1 MYTAVYARVSTGMQA
16 VEGTSLES
24 QVELCVKKAKE
35 LNTPSNQ
42 IRVYREE
49 GFSGEEIDRPE
60 MNQLRQDIGAGL
72 ISQVIITHPDRLSR
86 DLTDKLFVCRE
97 FESKHVSLVFVDTEY
112 RNTPEGQLFFNLIS
126 VIAQY
131 ELSLIKKRTIRGR
144 LKAVEKDKKIMPMRV
159 PPFGYDLVNSQLIVN
174 EAESKFVE
182 LIYQWYTYDQLTMR
196 EIGNKLVEM
205 GAEPKRAENK
215 NWSASSI
222 QKILINEVYIGKYYY
237 NRRSTQKLKGERTKT
252 GAPKKTYTIR
262 DEKEWILVEV
272 PSIIDEQIFKLAQEQ
287 RLKNTI
293 KSGHVKNE
301 YLLKSLLRCGNCGR
315 KWAATTYSGRYN
327 KVTCRREKYKCYRC
341 PNLFP
346 KTYGKNVKACP
357 SRSIRADVLDD
368 YVWGLIMEVISDPQD
383 YIDRMT
389 VNKDSVIYELSLV
402 AETLKKQIA
411 QKEKEADKIKTMFK
425 RELIDEQEMETEFRA
440 IRVEENELKIR
451 YESCSEQLRVLKEE
465 ATSIDINKNVFN
477 KISNFMETKG
487 KELSFDDKRYVVET
501 LIDELLIRF
510 QDTQIQ
516 VTATGYLDELRSSQQ
531 INSVSKSQPTL
542 IVGKINRSK
551 K

>member
-1 MYTAVYARVSTGMQA
+1 MQA

-60 MNQLRQDIGAGL
+60 MNRLRQDIGAGL

-174 EAESKFVE
+174 EAEAKFVE

-222 QKILINEVYIGKYYY
+222 QKTLINEVYIGKYYY